1 MKHHKGMCWIL
12 LGTMLLLA
20 ALSLVLYNRHT
31 DRASGTQTQALLEQ
45 LREQIVPPETEA
57 TEPSGLI
64 QEYQTEQQPE
74 PETTLEVDGNT
85 YLGVLEIPELGLE
98 LPVLASWSY
107 PNLKLAPCRY
117 AGTVAEGNLILA
129 AHNYQTHFGTIESLN
144 TGAVLLFTTC
154 SGVTHRYEVVQS
166 DLIDGKNTEAMEAGD
181 DEWDLTLFTCTLSG
195 VNRVT
200 VRAVESETQ

>member
-1 MKHHKGMCWIL
+1 MCWIL

-45 LREQIVPPETEA
+45 LREQIVSAEPEA

-64 QEYQTEQQPE
+64 QEYQPEQQPE

-85 YLGVLEIPELGLE
+85 YLGVLEIPELALE

-154 SGVTHRYEVVQS
+154 AGVTHRYEVVQS

-200 VRAVESETQ
+200 VRAVESAAE